1 MKKLEGQV
9 ALITGGSRGLG
20 RGMTFAFA
28 EAGMKVAFNYL
39 QATEAAQEVVKG
51 VEERGSEA
59 FAKQADIT
67 QEKDVEDL
75 VSEVL
80 ERYGKIDILVNNAG
94 VAFPKP
100 FTDMSISDWDK
111 VQGVHVR
118 GMFLC
123 SHFVVPSMIERGK
136 GNIINMV
143 GSFGI
148 KPEGLF
154 AHVSAAKASMIAFT
168 RALAHELSPQG
179 VRVNAVCPAMIK
191 TEMIENYDPEML
203 ETLRQRYPLR
213 RLGEVEDVT
222 ATVLFLAS
230 DDSAYY
236 TGQTLA
242 PCGGDVM
249 V

>member
-1 MKKLEGQV
+1 MKNLEGQV

-20 RGMTFAFA
+20 RAIAFAFA
-28 EAGMKVAFNYL
+28 EAGVKVAFNYL
-39 QATEAAQEVVKG
+39 QASEAAQEVVQG
-51 VEERGSEA
+51 VRERGSEA
-59 FAKQADIT
+59 FARQADIT
-67 QEKDVEDL
+67 QENDAESL
-75 VSEVL
+75 VAAAIEK
-80 ERYGKIDILVNNAG
+80 YGRIDILVNNAG

-100 FTDMSISDWDK
+100 FTEMSVDDWDR
-111 VQGVHVR
+111 VQAVHVR

-123 SHFVVPSMIERGK
+123 SHFVVPGMVERGK

-154 AHVSAAKASMIAFT
+154 AHVSAAKAAMIAFT
-168 RALAHELSPQG
+168 RALAHELGPRG
-179 VRVNAVCPAMIK
+179 VRINAVCPAMIK
-191 TEMIENYDPEML
+191 TEMIENYDPKML
-203 ETLRQRYPLR
+203 EALRRRYPLR
-213 RLGEVEDVT
+213 RLGEVDDVT
-222 ATVLFLAS
+222 STVLFLAS